1 MIKSREVVKR
11 VTGMVLDGRL
21 SRREAAQLL
30 ESNERTI
37 YNYVKKYLSEGP
49 VGLIDHRRGH
59 FRKIQP
65 EQELKVLV
73 YKLDNPRRSARWIRD
88 RLKLPVSVEAVR
100 QILFRHG
107 LSRCVVEPGS
117 RFGAGLNKWDPF

>member
-1 MIKSREVVKR
+1 
-11 VTGMVLDGRL
+11 MVLEGRV

-37 YNYVKKYLSEGP
+37 YNYLKRYLSEGP
-49 VGLIDHRRGH
+49 VGLIDHRRSH

-65 EQELKVLV
+65 EQELKILIH
-73 YKLDNPRRSARWIRD
+73 KLDNPRRSARWIRD

-100 QILFRHG
+100 QVLSRHG
-107 LSRCVVEPGS
+107 LNRCVSDDPKS
-117 RFGAGLNKWDPF
+117 NYRARLDHWDPF